1 MKLRP
6 SSRHYLPGVASA
18 AVLMALV
25 GCGGKKAEPAPAAPV
40 TTNVPPAQPVAPTR
54 VSRATPVPAGMVG
67 ASLALPT
74 GQEETSVILVESW
87 GPAEI
92 QAGAPFDYTIKATNL
107 TDKYELRNTVI
118 TQEIPGT
125 YTIRSSEPQVQ
136 TPAARP
142 SKDGYE
148 LVSFFLG
155 TINPSESK
163 TITVNAVASQ
173 EGNLEICTTAD
184 YDLYVCWA
192 SKVVRPN
199 VSVTKTG
206 PEEVI
211 ICDPIPYQITVKNEG
226 TGAARN
232 LVVTDK
238 LPDGLTANGQ
248 STVTFDVGTLNA
260 GESKNFTVDAK
271 ATQSGSFVNV
281 ADVTGDGIVAVSNP
295 VTTRVTKPNLE
306 ITKTAPEADYLNAR
320 FDYTITVRN
329 TGDAVAKDA
338 KVVDNLPSGVEFISA
353 TDGGSASGN
362 TVTWTLGDMAPG
374 ATKTFVTTVRGKE
387 KGTLRNTA
395 EASAYCT
402 DNVTASVI
410 TEIVGIPAVL
420 LEVIDTEDPVKVG
433 QDTTYEIKVT
443 NQGSED
449 ITNLKLDA
457 ILEKETFISIAGP
470 SDATVEGEL
479 IKIAPI
485 ATLPAGQNVTWTIK
499 VTGTDVGDVRF
510 RVNMVA
516 DQIDRPVRETES
528 THIYKEGEVK
538 PR

>member
-25 GCGGKKAEPAPAAPV
+25 GCGGKKAEPAPVAPV
-40 TTNVPPAQPVAPTR
+40 TTNVPAPAPVAPTR

-67 ASLALPT
+67 ATLALPT

-125 YTIRSSEPQVQ
+125 YTIRSSEPAVQ

-148 LVSFFLG
+148 LISFFLG
-155 TINPSESK
+155 TLNPAESK

-173 EGNLEICTTAD
+173 EGSLEVCTTAD
-184 YDLYVCWA
+184 YDVYVCWA

-238 LPDGLTANGQ
+238 LPEGLTANGQ
-248 STVTFDVGTLNA
+248 STVTFEVGTLNP

-271 ATQSGSFVNV
+271 AAQTGSFVNV

-295 VTTRVTKPNLE
+295 VTTKVTKPNLE
-306 ITKTAPEADYLNAR
+306 ITKTAPEADYLGAR
-320 FDYTITVRN
+320 FDYTITVTN
-329 TGDAVAKDA
+329 TGDAVAKDS
-338 KVVDNLPSGVEFISA
+338 KVVDNLPSGVEFV
-353 TDGGSASGN
+353 SASEGGAVAGQ
-362 TVTWTLGDMAPG
+362 TITWTLGDMAPG
-374 ATKTFVTTVRGKE
+374 AAKTLVATVRGKE
-387 KGTLRNTA
+387 KGTHRNTA

-402 DNVTASVI
+402 DNVTASAI
-410 TEIVGIPAVL
+410 TEVVGIPAVL
-420 LEVIDTEDPVKVG
+420 LEVIDEEDPIKVG
-433 QDTTYEIKVT
+433 QDTTYVITVT

-449 ITNLKLDA
+449 VTNLKLDA
-457 ILEKETFISIAGP
+457 ILEKETFVSISGP
-470 SDATVEGEL
+470 TEAAVEGEL
-479 IKIAPI
+479 IKIAPVASLPPGSK
-485 ATLPAGQNVTWTIK
+485 ATWNIK

-528 THIYKEGEVK
+528 THIYVEGEV
-538 PR
+538 RR

>member
-6 SSRHYLPGVASA
+6 SSRHYLPGVAST

-25 GCGGKKAEPAPAAPV
+25 GCGGKKAAPEPVAPP
-40 TTNVPPAQPVAPTR
+40 TTNVTPTVAAAPTR
-54 VSRATPVPAGMVG
+54 VSRATPIPAGMVG
-67 ASLALPT
+67 AALPLPT

-107 TDKYELRNTVI
+107 TDKFELRNTVI

-125 YTIRSSEPQVQ
+125 YTIRSAEPAVQ
-136 TPAARP
+136 TPAAGRA

-148 LVSFFLG
+148 LISFFLG
-155 TINPSESK
+155 TINPNESK
-163 TITVNAVASQ
+163 TITVNAVASS

-184 YDLYVCWA
+184 YDLYVCWN
-192 SKVVRPN
+192 SNVVRPN

-211 ICDPIPYQITVKNEG
+211 VCDPIPYTITVKNEG
-226 TGAARN
+226 SGAAKN

-238 LPDGLTANGQ
+238 LPEGITANGQ
-248 STVTFDVGTLNA
+248 STVTFDVGTLGPN
-260 GESKNFTVDAK
+260 ETKTFTIDAK
-271 ATQSGSFVNV
+271 ASQTGSFVNV

-295 VTTRVTKPNLE
+295 VTTKVTKPNLE

-320 FDYTITVRN
+320 FDYTITVQN
-329 TGDAVAKDA
+329 TGDAVAKDT
-338 KVVDNLPSGVEFISA
+338 KVVDNLPSGVEFVSA
-353 TDGGSASGN
+353 TEGGSIAGS

-374 ATKTFVTTVRGKE
+374 ASKTLVATVRGKE
-387 KGTLRNTA
+387 KGTLRNEA
-395 EASAYCT
+395 QASAYCT
-402 DNVTASVI
+402 DNVTASAI
-410 TEIVGIPAVL
+410 TEVVGIPAVL
-420 LEVIDTEDPVKVG
+420 LEVIDEEDPIKVG
-433 QDTTYEIKVT
+433 QDTTYVLTVT

-449 ITNLKLDA
+449 VTNLRLDA
-457 ILEKETFISIAGP
+457 ILEKQTFVSISGP
-470 SDATVEGEL
+470 TDATVEGEL
-479 IKIAPI
+479 IKIAPV
-485 ATLPAGQNVTWTIK
+485 ASLAPGNKAVWSIK

-528 THIYKEGEVK
+528 THIYVEGEV
-538 PR
+538 RR